1 MSVLIPRGT
10 VIPAKKTKQ
19 YVTTQDQQTQ
29 MRIVVFEGERPL
41 TKDNHKLGSFNMEG
55 IPPAAKGVGKVE
67 VEFALDAN
75 SILTVT
81 GQDVASKN
89 KKSISITNEKGR
101 LSQKEIDKMIS
112 DAEKYAEED
121 RLYKEKSDAKHALN
135 NYIDSMDKTI
145 NDSLKDKLE

>member
-55 IPPAAKGVGKVE
+55 IPPAPKGVGKVE

-81 GQDVASKN
+81 G
-89 KKSISITNEKGR
+89 
-101 LSQKEIDKMIS
+101 
-112 DAEKYAEED
+112 
-121 RLYKEKSDAKHALN
+121 
-135 NYIDSMDKTI
+135 
-145 NDSLKDKLE
+145 